1 MGTVELF
8 TIGGGEYIVNVL
20 NAVAAWTG
28 AGGYKSLLQ
37 VVMVMG
43 LAYTVLIVAFS
54 LDWRAWLH
62 WFLQATLMY
71 MVLMVPRLDV
81 HVTDRINPSLAPAQ
95 VANVPLGLAMIASFT
110 SQVGDYLVRSSEVVF
125 GLPGDLDYSRNGM
138 IYGSRLFEAARSLRI
153 HDPEFAANLDE
164 HFRQC
169 VFYDVLLGRYSMETL
184 ANAPDVWSA
193 IGPGSQARA
202 QRFLTR
208 DSDGQ
213 VTSSIQTCRE
223 AYTTLSTQW
232 NGMVDDLGKLF
243 GRQLYP
249 KQTADLAKAKLFAD
263 LPVAYRYLTGVSAS
277 ASDIL
282 KQSLA
287 INAMSQAMHGAAGA
301 TGTGSVDVY
310 AQTRADIQTERTYG
324 SIAHAAMKWVPIL
337 NIVLTVV
344 FYALF
349 PVLFPLFLMPRSG
362 PIALKGYL
370 TGFFYLAAWGPLYV
384 ILHMVMMLKG
394 ASEVTGAGAGTGLT
408 LASFAGMSEANDD
421 VGLLAGYLVASI
433 QFLAGGI
440 ARGAMAISSQAT
452 SYLNPSQNAAEE
464 AAREASTGNIALG
477 NSSFDNQTVQTRQH
491 DQWNQAPSFTY
502 GAAQTRALNDTGTM
516 ATSFAGNQLL
526 DVPVSKLPF
535 MPQVTQSVATEAAKV
550 ASESRSRGETLS
562 NQAVQSVSNAVTR
575 FQEFRRAMST
585 DHSVSDSY
593 GNEDRAN
600 ISSTFNEVDQASK
613 MLQTRFGLRAEVAD
627 AIAVEKFVSGSA
639 SVEGGIGANFGV
651 ARIGASAS
659 LSGGKSKRW
668 SQSDVASVSREGSR
682 INDALHQ
689 WSETH
694 GWSQSKDTFDRSAV
708 STSRSEV
715 ASNASGISSSVA
727 EAHTLTKEARA
738 YFEEAKRF
746 ESRWSSSEGSGV
758 QGSLNT
764 SDAFLSF
771 ARSEITT
778 TPMVYQTFD
787 PANATHWATSDPQ
800 ISRERQ
806 LLVSRYMGT
815 VSQAMRADV
824 ESHLSAPTPSGLTP
838 PSAGA
843 GVQLPAAHM
852 MPMSS
857 DTSSIRS
864 GSDSI
869 SNEVTER
876 QLEGQQ
882 RIHARTHNL
891 DADTRGA
898 GVRSREGLKAARLR
912 ADRMS
917 DH

>member
-43 LAYTVLIVAFS
+43 LAYSVLIVAFS

-95 VANVPLGLAMIASFT
+95 IANVPLGLAMIASFT

-184 ANAPDVWSA
+184 AKAPDIWDA

-208 DSDGQ
+208 DGNGQ

-282 KQSLA
+282 KQSLT

-362 PIALKGYL
+362 PVALKGYL

-433 QFLAGGI
+433 PFLAGGI

-550 ASESRSRGETLS
+550 ASETRSRGETLS
-562 NQAVQSVSNAVTR
+562 NQAVESVSNAVTR

-668 SQSDVASVSREGSR
+668 SQSEVASVSREGSR

-694 GWSQSKDTFDRSAV
+694 GWSQNKDTFDRSAV

-852 MPMSS
+852 MPMSI